1 MVTDSNNP
9 SKDRVLPCTM
19 STAIQAQMRI
29 AVKTASP
36 GLSLAEMTG
45 KFHTKEEAT
54 ITQMMRLIIKMSL
67 LGHPASCPKELYGEL
82 YEMLNKAR
90 IRYWGMQ
97 YLCSDNAIAKPGF
110 VAQELH
116 TLLTSI

>member
-29 AVKTASP
+29 TVRTASP

-54 ITQMMRLIIKMSL
+54 ITQMMRLVTKMSL
-67 LGHPASCPKELYGEL
+67 LEHPASCPRELSGQL
-82 YEMLNKAR
+82 YAMLNEAR
-90 IRYWGMQ
+90 MKCWDMQ
-97 YLCSDNAIAKPGF
+97 CAYSDNVIA
-110 VAQELH
+110 
-116 TLLTSI
+116 